1 MTEYNEVKQVEEVTH
16 KGGEEVVEEK
26 PRKKSIVKAP
36 VQKKKR
42 NLMERLVLGILGPDG
57 IPAISNY
64 LGKEIVMPAIKNIVV
79 DSITS
84 GINMAV
90 FKGENRGSAPHSGY
104 SQNPYQSQRTN
115 YNQNYRPQQT
125 QYNRPT
131 QQQQAPVNIP
141 ARRNTLFIIQDRRE
155 AEQVLTALI
164 DTITQY
170 GSVTLADYLD
180 LIGEEPVYTDNTV
193 GWFNLNAAT
202 VGPVRGGR
210 GFVINLPDP
219 VTI

>member
-1 MTEYNEVKQVEEVTH
+1 MTEYNEVKQVEEVTP
-16 KGGEEVVEEK
+16 KGGEEVVEGK

-90 FKGENRGSAPHSGY
+90 FKGENRGSSPHSGY
-104 SQNPYQSQRTN
+104 SQNPYQTQRTN

-164 DTITQY
+164 DTIAQY